1 MPTQQQY
8 IQQQEL
14 EQEEFLLG
22 PVNGVL
28 GGLPVAEQNQ
38 DYFLV
43 FKGVGGTGPEIIDN
57 TAYFVQYIV
66 DSDGNVSKPSQESI
80 ARLNLIQNFPVGKN
94 TIVRIDNASGI
105 NTQLDGEHVITGVG
119 VQQPILYTQFGIPS
133 SSYTTDISFTIPGG
147 APSGSYGAVLDF
159 RGSMVITSS
168 TNATA
173 VDITTYSVSESS
185 PDVGAATLNLS
196 AGTYTVN
203 SSSSLQSI
211 TFNPTIRFTNISN
224 SSNESIRWGITR
236 NNSLI
241 TETSLTLT
249 AGEIDKDSTI
259 LYTEPLSNLSGNPVY
274 KLRII
279 LGNSLVR
286 KDFVQFNISS
296 QNPSPP
302 DNENTTPS
310 LWATGSS
317 TSTWLTA
324 SSYLSQN
331 YGNLPNELINA
342 TNFGFSPIKTPFLLN
357 PGDRI
362 RFEYNPQKDFI
373 IYEVIEPS
381 AASDAR
387 LKLKLNAIIPSNTI
401 LDNFVLHRVDNTSI
415 KYIILDIAK
424 DPTIDNPENPFT
436 GIILPKYP
444 SEKLQ
449 RNLENIL
456 SKLKQDGIIE
466 N

>member
-57 TAYFVQYIV
+57 TAYFIQYIV

-80 ARLNLIQNFPVGKN
+80 DRLNLIQNFPVGKN

-147 APSGSYGAVLDF
+147 APSGSYGVILDF
-159 RGSMVITSS
+159 RGLMTITSS
-168 TNATA
+168 TSTTTG
-173 VDITTYSVSESS
+173 DITTYSVSGSS
-185 PDVGAATLNLS
+185 PDAGAATLNLS

-211 TFNPTIRFTNISN
+211 TFNPTIGFTNTN
-224 SSNESIRWGITR
+224 TFQARSITWGITR
-236 NNSLI
+236 DGSTI
-241 TETSLTLT
+241 IQTSLTLA
-249 AGEIDKDSTI
+249 AGESNTSTI
-259 LYTEPLSNLSGNPVY
+259 SYTEPLSNLSGNPVY
-274 KLRII
+274 ELRII
-279 LGNSLVR
+279 AGDSFIY

-296 QNPSPP
+296 QNPSPT
-302 DNENTTPS
+302 DNGNTTS
-310 LWATGSS
+310 GLWTTGSS

-342 TNFGFSPIKTPFLLN
+342 TEFGFSPIKTPFLLN

-373 IYEVIEPS
+373 IYEVIEPR
-381 AASDAR
+381 AATDAR
-387 LKLKLNAIIPSNTI
+387 LKIRLNTVVPSNTI

-415 KYIILDIAK
+415 KYVILDVAK
-424 DPTIDNPENPFT
+424 DPTVDNPSNPFT
-436 GIILPKYP
+436 GLILPKYP

-449 RNLENIL
+449 RNLEKIVFE
-456 SKLKQDGIIE
+456 LKQNGIIE